1 MDGFAQMHPLQ
12 NPICSQG
19 SLEILYK
26 MDQYLSEILGMEKVT
41 LQPAAGAQGEMTG
54 LMIIKAYH
62 MSRNDEKRV
71 KIIVPDS
78 SHGTNP
84 ASAALAGLRWSMFPQ
99 VRADV

>member
-1 MDGFAQMHPLQ
+1 
-12 NPICSQG
+12 
-19 SLEILYK
+19 
-26 MDQYLSEILGMEKVT
+26 
-41 LQPAAGAQGEMTG
+41 MTG

-84 ASAALAGLRWSMFPQ
+84 ASAALARLRWSMFPQ